1 MKTPNKR
8 ESVKTGSSAS
18 ATEAPQRAPWQ
29 DEFIGAVAKAAYFLA
44 EQRGFAPGFE
54 MQDWLSAEAELRAQ
68 QDRG

>member
-8 ESVKTGSSAS
+8 ENVKTGSSVS
-18 ATEAPQRAPWQ
+18 ATEAPQRAPGQ
-29 DEFIGAVAKAAYFLA
+29 DEFTETVAKAAYFIA

-68 QDRG
+68 LDRT